1 MPLDRI
7 CLGSR
12 YHRSGGIFN
21 FRRRRGAGSLTS
33 QPRRRYIPAV
43 NETPTV
49 LLYAALTGFSLM
61 LGVMIGTAL
70 KIRQKIIAAIMAFGA
85 GVLICALTFGLMEEA
100 FKHGGF
106 DAVIIGFLSG
116 GLVFISG
123 DVLIHRI
130 GGRSARHK
138 GHVKTAKK
146 TNGQAI
152 VLGSLLDGIPESI
165 ALGVA
170 LLSRNGI
177 GLLMLV
183 AIFLSNLPESLSS
196 IDDLRKEGFSTR
208 RIYLVWSLVSVCVAA
223 SVVLSFLFLEKLD
236 PNTLG
241 IIESFASGAI
251 LAMLADGMMPEAY
264 EDGGFLIGFLTMLG
278 FLTAFI
284 LSKA

>member
-1 MPLDRI
+1 MFKI
-7 CLGSR
+7 
-12 YHRSGGIFN
+12 
-21 FRRRRGAGSLTS
+21 A
-33 QPRRRYIPAV
+33 
-43 NETPTV
+43 TV
-49 LLYAALTGFSLM
+49 LLYAALTGFSLI
-61 LGVMIGTAL
+61 LGVILGTTL
-70 KIRQKIIAAIMAFGA
+70 KISQKIIAAIMAFGS

-106 DAVIIGFLSG
+106 DAVIIGFLLG

-130 GGRSARHK
+130 GGRNHKRKAHSKSAK
-138 GHVKTAKK
+138 E

-152 VLGSLLDGIPESI
+152 ILGSLLDGVPESI

-170 LLSRNGI
+170 LLSKNGI

-196 IDDLRKEGFSTR
+196 IDDLRREGFSKM
-208 RIYLVWSLVSVCVAA
+208 RIYLSWSIVSICVAS

-236 PNTLG
+236 LNALG

-251 LAMLADGMMPEAY
+251 LAMLADSMMPEAY

-284 LSKA
+284 LSKI